1 MPPTQKVTPTGSEA
15 DIDKRPKVPKG
26 QGEPPKKLVVQD
38 LIVGKGAPAQTND
51 NLEVQ
56 YVGVLFDTGEE
67 FDTSWNGSKH
77 GNPFP
82 FTLGQRTGDQGLGPG
97 TGRMRV
103 GGRRKLIIPAASATA
118 PQAPAVRSRR
128 NATLIFDVDLTNNAH

>member
-1 MPPTQKVTPTGSEA
+1 MTPSDSEA
-15 DIDKRPKVPKG
+15 DIDERPKVPKG

-51 NLEVQ
+51 DLEVQ

-77 GNPFP
+77 GTPFP
-82 FTLGQRTGDQGLGPG
+82 FTLGTQQVIKGWDRGLVG
-97 TGRMRV
+97 MRV
-103 GGRRKLIIPAASATA
+103 GGRRKLIIPARLGYGESGSGSAI
-118 PQAPAVRSRR
+118 PP